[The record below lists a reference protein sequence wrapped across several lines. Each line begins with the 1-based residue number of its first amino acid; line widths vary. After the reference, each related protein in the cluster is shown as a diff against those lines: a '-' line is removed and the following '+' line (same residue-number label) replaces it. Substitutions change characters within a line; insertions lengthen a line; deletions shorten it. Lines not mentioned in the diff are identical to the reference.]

1 MTHQI
6 VWREVDSAPSNCR
19 WLSITTRPVWH
30 LLLGNESVAQILPNK
45 WDGTPCW
52 LTAIW
57 DYPDYGWHAVDFFE
71 LDEAKVALT
80 RWHHAVFDFGDPA
93 ERAAFWAQARE
104 MGYAVPGI

>member
-6 VWREVDSAPSNCR
+6 IWREVDR
-19 WLSITTRPVWH
+19 VWH
-30 LLLGNESVAQILPNK
+30 LLSGNESVAQILPNER
-45 WDGTPCW
+45 DGDGSPCW

-71 LDEAKVALT
+71 LAEAKAALT
-80 RWHHAVFDFGDPA
+80 RWHHAVFDFGDSA

-104 MGYAVPGI
+104 DGYAVPST